1 MPFVLVPGNP
11 APESIQELSLQG
23 RGGVPLRAMIAQS
36 TATPPPGSAPRG
48 TVIVCSGRTE
58 FIEKYFEVVRDLQA
72 RGFVVF
78 CMDWRGQGLSG
89 RETDNRLK
97 GHLTSL
103 DEAVADLF
111 YAIESCKDKLPRPHI
126 VLAHSMGG
134 GIVLR
139 GLQSNKLPNIDA
151 ALFSAPMW
159 GIRNLKDFAV
169 QTARFMASLGMGQS
183 FALGV
188 ETKWKREGFK
198 RNPVTND
205 KSRFDRAQGL
215 VQAEPRLAI
224 AGPTWGWVA
233 AAADAIE
240 AFSQPGALAHVRLPI
255 TVVSAGGDVLVDNA
269 SHAAV
274 AAALPNARHVVI
286 AGAKHELLMEVDA
299 VRDQVW
305 AEFDALV
312 ARLQGGRSA
321 VAPPVSGVNAPS

>member
-1 MPFVLVPGNP
+1 
-11 APESIQELSLQG
+11 
-23 RGGVPLRAMIAQS
+23 MIADA
-36 TATPPPGSAPRG
+36 TAAPASGSAPRG
-48 TVIVCSGRTE
+48 TVILCPGRTE
-58 FIEKYFEVVRDLQA
+58 FIEKYFEVTRDLQS

-89 RETDNRLK
+89 READNRLK

-103 DEAVADLF
+103 DEAVADLY
-111 YAIESCKDKLPRPHI
+111 YALDTCKAQLPRPHI

-139 GLQSNKLPNIDA
+139 GMQANKLPTIDA
-151 ALFSAPMW
+151 AFFSAPMW

-183 FALGV
+183 FAFGV

-205 KSRFDRAQGL
+205 KARFDRAQGL
-215 VQAEPRLAI
+215 VQVEPNLAI

-240 AFSQPGALAHVRLPI
+240 AIRQPGSLAHLRLPV
-255 TVVSAGGDVLVDNA
+255 TVLSAADDVLVDNA
-269 SHAAV
+269 SHAAT
-274 AAALPNARHVVI
+274 AAMLPNARHVVI

-299 VRDQVW
+299 VREKVW
-305 AEFDALV
+305 GEFDALV
-312 ARLQGGRSA
+312 SRLGAGNSIA
-321 VAPPVSGVNAPS
+321 AAPAGKINAPS